1 MKNQSKNS
9 YKHLT
14 LEEEYAFEHKARI
27 KAEDYISELWEMH
40 AELENE
46 VNRLQSIINKGKY
59 PDKEKKPLK
68 RNVELNKR
76 IKEITDGK
84 DKVENNLS
92 KIIRRTFK

>member
-1 MKNQSKNS
+1 VKNQSKKS
-9 YKHLT
+9 CRKLT

-46 VNRLQSIINKGKY
+46 VNRLQSIINNGKY

-68 RNVELNKR
+68 STIGLNKR
-76 IKEITDGK
+76 IKQITDCK
-84 DKVENNLS
+84 ETTENNLS